1 MAPDDQRL
9 RLPIR
14 DSTPVLVALV
24 LAGGLWGYYLV
35 AALADGV
42 YWLAAIDAVLFLA
55 AIWAVTRVLARR
67 RLSRGNPG

>member
-1 MAPDDQRL
+1 VPPDDQRQ

-14 DSTPVLVALV
+14 ASTPMLVALV
-24 LAGGLWGYYLV
+24 VAAGLWGYYLV

-67 RLSRGNPG
+67 RLSRGDRG